1 LRRVEIDDVT
11 VALRLLV
18 DRREQ
23 LGRTRTEV
31 VSRLPHLLLELV
43 PGGAKKFLSTQQA
56 RALLNTVRPGD
67 VVGRTRRWLASE
79 LIHELA
85 VIDNTVK
92 VANEELTELVHTT
105 GSRLHES
112 TGRPSSMPTRR
123 PVRSLTCHSWTPP
136 AKT

>member
-1 LRRVEIDDVT
+1 
-11 VALRLLV
+11 LRLLV

-23 LGRTRTEV
+23 LGRTSTEV

-43 PGGAKKFLSTQQA
+43 PGGVKKFLSTRQA

-67 VVGRTRRWLASE
+67 VVGRTRYWLSE

-92 VANEELTELVHTT
+92 VANE
-105 GSRLHES
+105 S
-112 TGRPSSMPTRR
+112 
-123 PVRSLTCHSWTPP
+123 
-136 AKT
+136 